1 MTTPVWA
8 AAEPSDFPEVTFE
21 VGHSLFRIHRGVHD
35 PLYFSAS
42 DSGRWDPPVF
52 ARTEYGTCYLA
63 ESVLGAYLEVF
74 ARTVPIR
81 ESQINE
87 RLVSEIQVT
96 RSLRLAD
103 LTSAALAGRVGPIPE
118 LSVGPSY
125 TEAQQLSARL
135 RDAGFDGVR
144 YHARHDP
151 TAGSRSIAVFSD
163 AAASLGLTKTMPI
176 PDHVIATGE
185 QEFELF
191 VLPDSPLY

>member
-1 MTTPVWA
+1 MNTPLWA
-8 AAEPSDFPEVTFE
+8 DADPEDFPAVIFE
-21 VGHSLFRIHRGVHD
+21 VGHSLFRIHRSMYD
-35 PLYFSAS
+35 PLHYSAS
-42 DSGRWDPPVF
+42 DTGRWDPPVH
-52 ARTEYGTCYLA
+52 ARAEYGTCYLA
-63 ESVLGAYLEVF
+63 ESTLGAYLEVF
-74 ARTVPIR
+74 GRTVPIR
-81 ESQINE
+81 ESQLNE
-87 RLVSEIQVT
+87 RVVSEIQVT
-96 RSLRLAD
+96 RPLRLAD
-103 LTSAALAGRVGPIPE
+103 LTSGAMAGRVGPIPE

-135 RDAGFDGVR
+135 RDAGFDGIR

-163 AAASLGLTKTMPI
+163 AAASLSLTKTMPI